1 MKSPTKHC
9 GQQGFTLI
17 ELLAV
22 VGVIAVLMALLFPV
36 IGKARSTG
44 ERTKAASNLRQICLA
59 YTLHTHEGSLP
70 RILKADTPQEWA
82 GALARSQGFNEAAL
96 FYIDADPLLENHYPL
111 PPSILNDLA
120 QGPTANL
127 DPTFK
132 NIPISYTVVSNVP
145 PSACPATTPIVWTR
159 GLKPDGTWAL
169 NSPYAGRGGH
179 IGFLDG
185 PVAWYSSLINDDG
198 IGLLTTYGTG
208 GTPTANIKKALP
220 PSAKILESP

>member
-1 MKSPTKHC
+1 MKSPAKHY
-9 GQQGFTLI
+9 GQRGFTLV

-22 VGVIAVLMALLFPV
+22 IGVIAVLMALLFPV

-70 RILKADTPQEWA
+70 RILRANTPQEWA

-111 PPSILNDLA
+111 PRSILNYLA
-120 QGPTANL
+120 QGSAENL
-127 DPTFK
+127 DPAFK
-132 NIPISYTVVSNVP
+132 NTPISYTVVSNLP
-145 PSACPATTPIVWTR
+145 PSASPSTTPIVWTR

-185 PVAWYSSLINDDG
+185 HVAWYSSLVNDNG

-208 GTPTANIKKALP
+208 GTSTANIQEALP
-220 PSAKILESP
+220 PSSKTLESP